1 MNLLKLRKFKRSAFL
16 ILFFAL
22 LAAFLL
28 FNKSFTTSGDVLPM
42 AVWQDQDGQATF
54 EQVIAAERDSSSDS
68 LFSRKVEKGFSGGY
82 TNDAFWFKLT
92 LQASSEPS
100 RIYLEVQPTYLD
112 YVSLYW
118 PDDQG
123 NFQEQH
129 LGDRVAFSQ
138 RPIHSRG
145 FVFPV
150 DLGALEKTAYLRLKT
165 SSSSLMLVKVWQR
178 DAFHQKNQRDYFL
191 FALLL
196 GIGISLIF
204 FNSLQ
209 MVGQKSFMYYA
220 FIFFLVVQ
228 VIAIFV
234 INGFASEFLFPN
246 QPEIDSAFVGVVTM
260 LLLMTISLGHYFF
273 LRLSWQETPI
283 LFSLTWGGVLLS
295 VVGIAGAISGF
306 YVKTTPLIGLYTI
319 MLYAVWILF
328 GLRRIQQ
335 KDPYAHWVVF
345 ASVAG
350 IFSSVAMILVLLG
363 WFSVE
368 SVGLYAYQVGAIAG
382 IFAFQ
387 MIVSGNIK
395 DALLKNKQLT
405 IERVTHR
412 KLLQQEQATQQKQSQ
427 FIAMLT
433 HEIKTP
439 LSIIQMALSQQGH
452 QLASHAKIAAQDIIQ
467 ILDRC
472 AISERLETTIVEVSF
487 ESIALAPW
495 LIEFLPQVQD
505 EHDRLSVQIDVD
517 AQLRVKADPVYLRIV
532 LSNLIENALKY
543 SRKASPVQ
551 LKLFKLASD
560 NGQAEMALQ
569 VSNQVD
575 QQALPDA
582 ERLFHKYYRAPTS
595 HRVSGS
601 GVGLYLVKA
610 LSEAMHARVSYTHSD
625 TKVCFTVYF
634 PIETP
639 EEGL

>member
-1 MNLLKLRKFKRSAFL
+1 MNILKLRKFKRSAFL

-54 EQVIAAERDSSSDS
+54 EQVIATERDSSSDS

-82 TNDAFWFKLT
+82 TSDAFWFKLT

-123 NFQEQH
+123 NFQQQH

-234 INGFASEFLFPN
+234 INGFASEFLFPHH
-246 QPEIDSAFVGVVTM
+246 PEIDSAFVGVVTM

-283 LFSLTWGGVLLS
+283 LFSLTWGGILLS
-295 VVGIAGAISGF
+295 VVGIVGAILGF

-412 KLLQQEQATQQKQSQ
+412 KLLQQEHATQQKQSR

-452 QLASHAKIAAQDIIQ
+452 RLATHANIAAQDIIQ

-472 AISERLETTIVEVSF
+472 AISEKLETKIVEVSF
-487 ESIALAPW
+487 ESIAVAPW

-517 AQLRVKADPVYLRIV
+517 AQLRVKADPIYLRIV

-560 NGQAEMALQ
+560 NGQAEIALQ

-582 ERLFHKYYRAPTS
+582 ERLFDKYYRAPTS

-601 GVGLYLVKA
+601 GIGLYLVKA
-610 LSEAMHARVSYTHSD
+610 LSEAMHARISYTYSD
-625 TKVCFTVYF
+625 TQVCFTVYF